1 MHYKDVMEKDE
12 EISRPK
18 DHGEKWL
25 AQVKKTKVTKKE
37 LKKHLSEQEEG
48 NLCLKNLNKNLLEQI
63 RSLKDEENDTKDK
76 VINSKNEELSRLRNY
91 NQNLLMQIKKLKSD
105 KNLLKDKLE
114 QFNQEEVS
122 KSPIVT
128 VHVENKGTDIDPVNI
143 TTQGEDKP
151 TVVKIYSEVA
161 VQTSDISSEDS
172 I

>member
-1 MHYKDVMEKDE
+1 
-12 EISRPK
+12 
-18 DHGEKWL
+18 
-25 AQVKKTKVTKKE
+25 
-37 LKKHLSEQEEG
+37 
-48 NLCLKNLNKNLLEQI
+48 
-63 RSLKDEENDTKDK
+63 
-76 VINSKNEELSRLRNY
+76 
-91 NQNLLMQIKKLKSD
+91 MQIKKLKSD